1 MFLPSAASDT
11 LQGKAIQKVNEQWGS
26 IPSKSRRTGGWEGYQ
41 SIGIP
46 VCKKKYK
53 PFEFRVERR
62 RKDGSVEITVERM
75 FGCHAHSNIR
85 KGVIM
90 RHVERKGWVSN
101 FCICSLISCFD
112 FLFDAVFT
120 KRSTTSCQKEPFGQW
135 SLSKAKAAA
144 KRETARLNAEL
155 TSSQSEY
162 CSSSGYESSLSSS
175 SSSVEVQPVICDS
188 VINNILYRNDD
199 SQRQQQ
205 PWQTLCHN
213 GMCNWKIRGKYD
225 DICSEIEEE
234 RLNKE
239 DVG

>member
-11 LQGKAIQKVNEQWGS
+11 LQGKAIQKVNELWGS

-90 RHVERKGWVSN
+90 RHGERKGW
-101 FCICSLISCFD
+101 
-112 FLFDAVFT
+112 
-120 KRSTTSCQKEPFGQW
+120 EPFGQW